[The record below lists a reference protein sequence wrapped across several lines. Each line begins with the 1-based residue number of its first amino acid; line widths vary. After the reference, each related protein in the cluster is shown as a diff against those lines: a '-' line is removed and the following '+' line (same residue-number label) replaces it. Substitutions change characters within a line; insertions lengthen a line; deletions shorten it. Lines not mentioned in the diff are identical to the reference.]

1 MAAAHGG
8 VQTNLLRKQLDAKVE
23 ELLAAESFM
32 IYSRKTRTL
41 DALNCGSVEYVSS
54 LNSRDM
60 YRIDGFD
67 CCKRWRTPRIGSNLG
82 EPEVP

>member
-41 DALNCGSVEYVSS
+41 DALNCGFVEHV
-54 LNSRDM
+54 SRDM